1 MPYPSIA
8 FIIVFAVLFYRAA
21 ELEDAP
27 GGLWPVL
34 SVAISLVTLSRTPK
48 LKWPGCGKMLEQKPF
63 GKIADI
69 PAVVG

>member
-1 MPYPSIA
+1 MPYPSVA

-34 SVAISLVTLSRTPK
+34 SVAISLVTLFYLGWGWLFACLGQAALFLGIAGFRA
-48 LKWPGCGKMLEQKPF
+48 LRKP
-63 GKIADI
+63 
-69 PAVVG
+69 